1 MSNTQVVGDM
11 SEWVGMMKDFWRQV
25 GDGSLTKESFQTYL
39 EHCDPFAITDIR
51 REWQE
56 FYRKYFRMNV
66 DFSDVIIP
74 DDPGNF
80 DRVIFIPQGLT
91 FADVIKAMRKKF
103 NVSLYAEKLDKD
115 VTENVRTPNKS
126 YAIRVRRR
134 QEADE
139 EWKNFS
145 ANQLKQQNINCVTL
159 MERLVDELKWYD
171 ETGEHMDVG
180 NWTLCEGSRSSGGG
194 VPYVGWVSD
203 NRRLRVSWYSPGDVN
218 GRLRARQAVSN

>member
-66 DFSDVIIP
+66 DFS
-74 DDPGNF
+74 
-80 DRVIFIPQGLT
+80 
-91 FADVIKAMRKKF
+91 DVIKAMRKKF

>member
-1 MSNTQVVGDM
+1 MSNTQLVGDM
-11 SEWVGMMKDFWRQV
+11 SDWVGMMKDFWRQV
-25 GDGSLTKESFQTYL
+25 GDGSLTKESFQAYL
-39 EHCDPFAITDIR
+39 EHRDPFAITDIS

-66 DFSDVIIP
+66 DFSGVIIP
-74 DDPGNF
+74 DDPGGF
-80 DRVIFIPQGLT
+80 DRVIFIPMGLT

-103 NVSLYAEKLDKD
+103 NVSLYTEKLDKD

-139 EWKNFS
+139 EWKNVS
-145 ANQLKQQNINCVTL
+145 ANQLKQHNINCVTL

-171 ETGEHMDVG
+171 EKDEHMDVE
-180 NWTLCEGSRSSGGG
+180 NWTLCEGSRYSDGG
-194 VPYVGWVSD
+194 VPDVSWGSAH
-203 NRRLRVSWYSPGDVN
+203 RLLRVDWYYPDDAN
-218 GRLRARQAVSN
+218 GSLRARQAVS